1 MLASFEKS
9 RKRDGPPIKN
19 MTEEAEYAGIGTAH
33 LSSELDSDGPYT
45 ISGVALGAGDITV
58 GSSGIKKHWPAEE
71 LKDAAGTLE
80 GQPLVRDHENS
91 TDGRVGTVTEASY
104 KEGVG
109 VMYEAEIAPH
119 YEELAQDI
127 AAGIQEVSARAY
139 HDPIDELEE
148 DEDTGA
154 LRTSNVVF
162 DNLSVVS
169 QGAAPSNTAE
179 IGGLDVSSAVAMAQ
193 GPSGG
198 AVATLSQ
205 GSPRPAAELAGKF
218 SEGDWVKGDSSG
230 GTWHGKVRGTK
241 QDGCYSEEID
251 GNQEICAG
259 EDEYVY
265 LIENYDPE
273 SGEFTD
279 TMVAHKEGSI
289 SSWSHEENT
298 RKEHIDVMAAELESD
313 ESELDDVYS
322 DWSDAV
328 NMSASQLESW
338 AGHPCSDKASKD
350 PEAVRKR
357 NMSLLETDKSDWGSD
372 EIEDAKRTISFVSRM
387 SDEENE
393 PDDPKSG
400 GPNGCPSEWAI
411 SLLNWAHNPFD
422 SMPDVP
428 DEMEEEN
435 RHGPRARPD
444 TSAMPKGE
452 SDGTP
457 EWEEGDM
464 VRWQVEPDLFG
475 KIVHVDDKKNVAMV
489 EIMGMK
495 SGDMTSTGFTITAG
509 FSDIKPM
516 KVPESKADMGG
527 KWKDDD
533 DMSAP
538 SEIEKAVV
546 SELAEIGDMDVNGL
560 VMWDD
565 QMGAISGF
573 EMSDGELMVE
583 LDVIEREDGSFEK
596 TGESVMRSMTNVDAM
611 SANAD
616 GDVAELKSVAG
627 VTFDGTSDG
636 KLDESAIPNDDY
648 EQHYLFPEDT
658 KSDSSYPVV
667 DGDGNLR
674 KGNVAAA
681 HQLGAR
687 GGVSDSEL
695 EEKLMALNEEWPEGE
710 RPIEMESDEDSEE
723 NSAANTSAE
732 SDDAGSTIGDVA
744 ESESPKDDD
753 AQSEPSTMTVA
764 ALSADST
771 TNNTDNSTMTEVRY
785 DNATEDDIEEMSEPV
800 VVEEDDIEELR
811 DKADEADE
819 LSERLDEVNSSVEE
833 LAETHETLDG
843 IDEDKLDELREY
855 DEAVVLT
862 GGEHEELT
870 GLVDEIGQV
879 FADELAEYSPF
890 DPEELQE
897 RFTPLE
903 LRDKVDEHDEASV
916 ASELGESETDP
927 EPDGGSASPDELG
940 DNGGDAEVEATE
952 DEVREAVAEHL
963 EDGKMYRQA
972 EKVREGDIALDQMGI
987 DVESVVAE

>member
-1 MLASFEKS
+1 MS
-9 RKRDGPPIKN
+9 D
-19 MTEEAEYAGIGTAH
+19 AESKFAGIGTAH

-45 ISGVALGAGDITV
+45 ISGVALGAGDVTV
-58 GSSGIKKHWPAEE
+58 GSSGVKKKWPAEE

-80 GQPLVRDHENS
+80 GQPLVKDHENN
-91 TDGRVGTVTEASY
+91 TDGRVGTVTEAYY
-104 KEGVG
+104 KDGVG
-109 VMYEAEIAPH
+109 VKYEAELAPH

-139 HDPIDELEE
+139 HDPVDELEE
-148 DEDTGA
+148 DDDTGA

-193 GPSGG
+193 GPTGG

-205 GSPRPAAELAGKF
+205 GSPRPDATAELAKF
-218 SEGDWVKGDSSG
+218 SDGDWVKGDSSG
-230 GTWHGKVRGTK
+230 GTWHGKVRDMK
-241 QDGCYSEEID
+241 SDGCYSDEID
-251 GNQEICAG
+251 GDQEICAG
-259 EDEYVY
+259 DDEPVY

-279 TMVAHKEGSI
+279 TMVAHKEGSV
-289 SSWSHEENT
+289 SSWDHEENA

-313 ESELDDVYS
+313 ESELDEVYS
-322 DWSDAV
+322 EWSDHV

-338 AGHPCSDKASKD
+338 AEHPCSDKASKD

-357 NMSLLETDKSDWGSD
+357 NMNLLETDKSDWGSD
-372 EIEDAKRTISFVSRM
+372 EIEDAKRTISFISRM
-387 SDEENE
+387 SDEANE

-400 GPNGCPSEWAI
+400 GPDGCPSEWAI
-411 SLLNWAHNPFD
+411 SLLNWAYNPFD

-444 TSAMPKGE
+444 KSAMPKGE
-452 SDGTP
+452 VDGTP

-475 KIVHVDDKKNVAMV
+475 KIVHVDDEKNVAMV
-489 EIMGMK
+489 EIMGME

-516 KVPESKADMGG
+516 KVPESKADMSS
-527 KWKDDD
+527 KWKDDEG
-533 DMSAP
+533 MSVP
-538 SEIEKAVV
+538 SEIEKAAV

-560 VMWDD
+560 VMFDD
-565 QMGAISGF
+565 RMGAISGF
-573 EMSDGELMVE
+573 EMQDGELMIE
-583 LDVIEREDGSFEK
+583 LDVIERDDGSFQK
-596 TGESVMRSMTNVDAM
+596 TGDTVMRSLTDVDSM
-611 SANAD
+611 STSEPQD
-616 GDVAELKSVAG
+616 TSVAELKSVAG
-627 VTFDGTSDG
+627 VTFEDTSDG
-636 KLDESAIPNDDY
+636 KLDQSEIPNDDY
-648 EQHYLFPEDT
+648 EQHYLFPDDEN

-667 DGDGNLR
+667 DAEGNLR

-681 HQLGAR
+681 HGLGAR

-695 EEKLMALNEEWPEGE
+695 KEKLMALNKEWPEGE
-710 RPIEMESDEDSEE
+710 RPIDFEEDEMG
-723 NSAANTSAE
+723 AAT
-732 SDDAGSTIGDVA
+732 
-744 ESESPKDDD
+744 PDDD

-771 TNNTDNSTMTEVRY
+771 STTNNEHNSTMTEVHY
-785 DNATEDDIEEMSEPV
+785 NSATEDDIEEMSEPV
-800 VVEEDDIEELR
+800 VIEEDEIEELR
-811 DKADEADE
+811 AKADEADE
-819 LSERLDEVNSSVEE
+819 LSERLDKVNSSVEE
-833 LAETHETLDG
+833 LANAQETLDG
-843 IDEDKLDELREY
+843 VDEDKLDELREY

-862 GGEHEELT
+862 DDEHEELQ
-870 GLVDEIGQV
+870 GLVDDIGGV
-879 FADELAEYSPF
+879 FAEELAEYSAF
-890 DPEELQE
+890 EAEELQE

-903 LRDKVDEHDEASV
+903 LRDKVESHDEASIE
-916 ASELGESETDP
+916 SELGESTEDP
-927 EPDGGSASPDELG
+927 EPEGGSADPEELSESVE
-940 DNGGDAEVEATE
+940 DAEAEATE
-952 DEVREAVAEHL
+952 EELREAVAEHL
-963 EDGKMYRQA
+963 EDGQLYRQA
-972 EKVREGDIALDQMGI
+972 EKVREGDIALDEMGI